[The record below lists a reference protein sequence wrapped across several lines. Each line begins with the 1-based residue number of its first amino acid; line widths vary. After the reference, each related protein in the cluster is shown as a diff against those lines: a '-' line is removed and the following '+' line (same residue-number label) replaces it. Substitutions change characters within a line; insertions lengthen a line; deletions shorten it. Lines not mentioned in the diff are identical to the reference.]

1 MSGNIE
7 TDDDDEK
14 IIDDGS
20 EETIRVPHHV
30 YKKNCN
36 ELICSSDRGIPSSD

>member
-1 MSGNIE
+1 MSESGNIE

-20 EETIRVPHHV
+20 EETMRVPHQV

-36 ELICSSDRGIPSSD
+36 ELIFVPVIEASR